1 MKRILHSVC
10 VSLLILGG
18 FAFQSTQAN
27 AQASDSRVKA
37 ALKLIDLN
45 NSRDAVV
52 TLHTLTQQEPKNAE
66 AHAALALAYLAMGNA
81 PQAASE
87 TSTAYDLDRK
97 NVLVR
102 IARAA
107 VAGSQKRVND
117 AISEYYQ
124 AIKLN
129 DKEVGSY
136 LALSR
141 YYISI
146 DSLKPAEIM
155 LYRAQSIND
164 KDVRPFLGLADLYE
178 RQRIPDLAIK
188 QYEQAKRLDPSDVTV
203 MAKLAAMYLR
213 GKHYNE
219 SINEWLHIVKVD
231 STYPDSYYQIANL
244 YFLDGDYAQAATY
257 AEKYAQLRPDDLD
270 GQWLYA
276 RALTEVGQYQKA
288 LPPLERLQ
296 INDSLKA
303 LSAVL
308 RARGYFY
315 AHEYQKALDIFKS
328 ATNMS
333 PMDYDIYGKALIVT
347 GDTAAGI
354 EQLKAS
360 LVNDTVRKPEVKTAE
375 QTLIGQ
381 MLYAQKRYADAA
393 KIFESMADANPS
405 PEYYLTAAEV
415 YSTAGQPEQAAAMYD
430 KALAKDP
437 TSLKVLMSKARAESK
452 DLGSQ
457 KTFDAWQKLIDAATA
472 KNDDTTAAVGY
483 GWQGYYYATKKDWKK
498 AVDVLEKAVKGLEA
512 TKSAYRESFM
522 LLLAQSYHQLMN
534 VKKADEYYNRVLAIN
549 PNNKDAK
556 QGLEL
561 LHPKATK

>member
-1 MKRILHSVC
+1 MKRIYN
-10 VSLLILGG
+10 SLFIALLTLAS
-18 FAFQSTQAN
+18 FAASSRSYG
-27 AQASDSRVKA
+27 QASDARVKS
-37 ALKLIDLN
+37 ALRLLDLN
-45 NSRDAVV
+45 NTRDAISSM
-52 TLHTLTQQEPKNAE
+52 HTLTQQEPKNAE
-66 AHAALALAYLAMGNA
+66 AHAALALAYLAAAN
-81 PQAASE
+81 PQQAATE
-87 TSTAYDLDRK
+87 TATAYDLDRK

-102 IARAA
+102 VARAA
-107 VAGSQKRVND
+107 VAGAQKRVND

-155 LYRAQSIND
+155 LYRAQSMND

-178 RQRIPDLAIK
+178 RQHIPDLAIK
-188 QYEQAKRLDPSDVTV
+188 QYEQAKKLDPSDVTV

-244 YFLDGDYAQAATY
+244 YFLDGDYAQAAQY
-257 AEKYAQLRPDDLD
+257 AEKYTQLRPEDID
-270 GQWLYA
+270 GAWLTA
-276 RALTEVGQYQKA
+276 RALTETGQYQKA
-288 LPPLERLQ
+288 MPYLEKLQ
-296 INDSLKA
+296 ANDSLTA

-315 AHEYQKALDIFKS
+315 SHDYQKSLDIFKT

-415 YSTAGQPEQAAAMYD
+415 YSMAGQQDQANAMYD

-452 DLGSQ
+452 DLGAQ
-457 KTFDAWQKLIDAATA
+457 KTFDAWQKLIDAANA
-472 KNDDTTAAVGY
+472 KNDDTTAAIGY
-483 GWQGYYYATKKDWKK
+483 GWQGYYHATHKDWKK
-498 AVDVLEKAVKGLEA
+498 AVDVLEKAVKCLES
-512 TKSAYRESFM
+512 TKSAYRESFN

-534 VKKADEYYNRVLAIN
+534 VKKAEEYYNRVLALN

>member
-1 MKRILHSVC
+1 MTNKVRSIIGFLAI
-10 VSLLILGG
+10 VSTVLTSTS
-18 FAFQSTQAN
+18 AF
-27 AQASDSRVKA
+27 AQASDSRVRA
-37 ALKLIDLN
+37 ALKLVDLN
-45 NSRDAVV
+45 NAREAVPALQQLV
-52 TLHTLTQQEPKNAE
+52 QQEPKNAE
-66 AHAALALAYLAMGNA
+66 AHAGLVLAYLASGNPTMA
-81 PQAASE
+81 TSE
-87 TSTAYDLDRK
+87 ASTAYELDRK

-102 IARAA
+102 IARATLY
-107 VAGSQKRVND
+107 GSQKRVGD
-117 AISEYYQ
+117 ALTEFNQ
-124 AIKLN
+124 ALKLN

-136 LALSR
+136 LALSH

-188 QYEQAKRLDPSDVTV
+188 QYEQAKSLDPNDVTV

-219 SINEWLHIVKVD
+219 SIREWLHIVKVD
-231 STYPDSYYQIANL
+231 STYPDAYYQIANL
-244 YFLDGDYAQAATY
+244 YFLNGDYALAANY
-257 AEKYAQLRPDDLD
+257 AEKYSELRPEDLD

-276 RALTEVGQYQKA
+276 RALTETGQYQKA
-288 LPPLERLQ
+288 LPALEKLQ
-296 INDSLKA
+296 VNDSLKT

-315 AHEYQKALDIFKS
+315 SHDYQKALDIFKA
-328 ATNMS
+328 ATSMS

-354 EQLKAS
+354 EKLKTS
-360 LVNDTVRKPEVKTAE
+360 LVNDTVRKPEVKLQE

-381 MLYAQKRYADAA
+381 MLYSQKRYADAA
-393 KIFESMADANPS
+393 QAFAALAEANPT

-415 YSTAGQPEQAAAMYD
+415 YTTAKMPEQANAMYD

-437 TSLKVLMSKARAESK
+437 TSLKVLTSKARAQST
-452 DLGSQ
+452 DLCAQ
-457 KTFDAWQKLIDAATA
+457 QTFDAWQSLIDAAKA
-472 KNDDTTAAVGY
+472 KSDDTTAAIGY

-498 AVDVLEKAVKGLEA
+498 ATEVLEKAAKGLEV
-512 TKSAYRESFM
+512 TKSAYRVSFE
-522 LLLAQSYHQLMN
+522 LLLAQSYHQLME
-534 VKKADEYYNRVLAIN
+534 VEKADHWYHEVLKLD
-549 PNNKDAK
+549 PDNKDAK
-556 QGLEL
+556 KGLEL
-561 LHPKATK
+561 LHPKAAR